1 MYLKRMTAK
10 YLQTLLSTTARDL
23 QTQDGS
29 REIYAN
35 MEARSDGSD
44 DRLSPREINF
54 LEARD
59 SFYMASVTEDG
70 WPYVQHRGGP
80 KGFLKAQS
88 DRQIGF
94 ADFRGNRQ
102 FMSAG
107 NLTANSRVSLIL
119 VDYPAQRRLKI
130 AGHAQFL
137 RLSEAPGIVAKLA
150 LPGTEN
156 EAQGVMVIDVTA
168 FDWNCP
174 KYITPRWT
182 ADEIEII
189 AGANS

>member
-10 YLQTLLSTTARDL
+10 YLQTLLSPAARAL
-23 QTQDGS
+23 QNEDGS
-29 REIYAN
+29 REIYEN

-44 DRLSPREINF
+44 DRLTEREINF

-80 KGFLKAQS
+80 KGFLKALS

-94 ADFRGNRQ
+94 ADFKGNRQ

-119 VDYPAQRRLKI
+119 VDYPARRRLKI
-130 AGHAQFL
+130 AGHARVLLF
-137 RLSEAPGIVAKLA
+137 SEAPDIVAQLA

-156 EAQGVMVIDVTA
+156 EAQGAMVIDVTA

-182 ADEIEII
+182 AEEIEVI

>member
-29 REIYAN
+29 REIYEN

-44 DRLSPREINF
+44 DRLTAREINF

-59 SFYMASVTEDG
+59 SFYMASVTEEG
-70 WPYVQHRGGP
+70 WPYLQHRGGP
-80 KGFLKAQS
+80 KGFLKALS
-88 DRQIGF
+88 ERQIGF
-94 ADFRGNRQ
+94 VDFRGNRQ

-119 VDYPAQRRLKI
+119 VDYPARRRLKI
-130 AGHAQFL
+130 AGHARFL
-137 RLSEAPGIVAKLA
+137 RLSEAPDIVAKLA

-156 EAQGVMVIDVTA
+156 EAQGAMVIDVTA

-182 ADEIEII
+182 ADEIELI

>member
-10 YLQTLLSTTARDL
+10 YLQTLLSPAARAL
-23 QTQDGS
+23 QNEDGS
-29 REIYAN
+29 REIYEN

-44 DRLSPREINF
+44 DRLTEREIRF

-80 KGFLKAQS
+80 KGFLKALS

-119 VDYPAQRRLKI
+119 VDYPARRRLKI
-130 AGHAQFL
+130 AGHARFL
-137 RLSEAPGIVAKLA
+137 RLSEAPDIVAKLA

-156 EAQGVMVIDVTA
+156 EAQGAMVIDVTA

-182 ADEIEII
+182 ADEIDMI

>member
-1 MYLKRMTAK
+1 MYLTRMTAK

-23 QTQDGS
+23 QTEDGS
-29 REIYAN
+29 REIYEN

-44 DRLSPREINF
+44 DRLSPREISF
-54 LEARD
+54 LETRD
-59 SFYMASVTEDG
+59 SFYLASVTEVG

-80 KGFLKAQS
+80 KGFLKALS

-156 EAQGVMVIDVTA
+156 KAQGVMVIDVTA

-182 ADEIEII
+182 ASELTEIT
-189 AGANS
+189 GVNS